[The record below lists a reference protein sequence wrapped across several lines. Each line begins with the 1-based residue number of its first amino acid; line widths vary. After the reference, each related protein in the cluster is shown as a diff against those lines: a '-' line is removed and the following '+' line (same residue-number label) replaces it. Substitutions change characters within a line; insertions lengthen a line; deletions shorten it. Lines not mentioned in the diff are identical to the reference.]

1 MKGGSAGIQ
10 IKTDDTFLL
19 ASTVPALLMS
29 DFQINGERLYSPPDQ
44 VSASVPKKK
53 SQPEIFFFF
62 ITLIQANCGITQRQ
76 RTCIPVMGPVRP
88 PTAHHQVAIVCD
100 CYCPSICTIS

>member
-19 ASTVPALLMS
+19 ASTVPALLTS
-29 DFQINGERLYSPPDQ
+29 DFQINGKELNSPPDQ
-44 VSASVPKKK
+44 VSKQ

-62 ITLIQANCGITQRQ
+62 FTLIQAKLQ
-76 RTCIPVMGPVRP
+76 
-88 PTAHHQVAIVCD
+88 HHTKTKEAQQGRA
-100 CYCPSICTIS
+100 SQ